1 MSKFQFNPMLAAALA
16 APRILDIA
24 LNLEAD
30 MAKWRQ
36 VALTAHPTANA
47 DYVRTVCE
55 EIVRRGQIICRGSPA
70 DPHKV
75 VPFLLEVTRRWLLG
89 GLRIEAI
96 GAKLPRDI
104 SGLGMLIVELN
115 VNPNTGEPLT
125 DKELRAA
132 SKMGKLKLQ

>member
-1 MSKFQFNPMLAAALA
+1 MSKFQFNPALAAAIA
-16 APRILDIA
+16 DPRIVNIA
-24 LNLEAD
+24 HNLETD

-36 VALTAHPTANA
+36 VALTVYPTANA

-55 EIVRRGQIICRGSPA
+55 EVVRRGQIICRSSPA
-70 DPHKV
+70 DPQKV

-132 SKMGKLKLQ
+132 NKMGKLKLQ